1 MSQVSELRPL
11 SSLRSNQL
19 AAAIRL
25 ETQPE
30 IMLGMAMGCGKTI
43 TVLTAI
49 RHLLDTF
56 QVCHVLVIAP
66 LLVAEETWPNEIE
79 GWEHTEVMTYEVL
92 TGPPDRR
99 EQRARRLPEISIIN
113 TENVDWLVQ
122 FWGDDW
128 PYDMVVIDEIS
139 RFKNPA
145 TKTKPTKKAV
155 QAAIDLALL
164 NLFMGLNQ
172 KQIAQIMEA
181 FAKDP
186 DIDDAGDLPHG
197 FKRKQVTDAI
207 DKAMKRA
214 KRNPTRFGY
223 LRKVRKHIDRMVGLT
238 GTLAPNGLLD
248 IWSPYYLLDQ
258 GQRLGDTYHSYR
270 SRYFE
275 SDYMG
280 FKYNLRPGS
289 FDQIVERIKDITI
302 SMRTEDYAE
311 LPPVVYN
318 TIRVH
323 LPEKVMKQYRAFE
336 KTLLL
341 EEHDIEAVN
350 NGVLTGKLLQLCIAG
365 GTEVLCARGWIP
377 IEQVTSEDKVW
388 DGLEFVP
395 TKGVIYKGESPVV
408 TCYGVSM
415 TVGHKVLTE
424 KGWLT
429 AGDILYADANS
440 GLDRAPVRLPDR
452 DVPGRDCSE
461 QSLHLEVP
469 LRVRDGSNP
478 PEHIFAQSEPRQA
491 QVVRMPAWGD
501 ACGGMG
507 DARHDWAAPLDDMD
521 ADAPALPRSP
531 QQGLWE
537 LRRKGNRLSA
547 GVVRFV
553 QCILGGYAGRLFGR
567 PDIGPSQ
574 QHEGLQQGE
583 LPLGKLQSSGSES
596 QGERLHG
603 YSVGPD
609 YGCGGRGARRA
620 DLCDTMGQADSLQVD
635 RGCAV
640 PASIRETSVFDLVD
654 CGPRNRF
661 VVRGNSGPLIVH
673 NCNGSVYDEN
683 GDPIEIHDLKLQAL
697 DSVIEEANGEP
708 VLVAYSYDF
717 DLQKLRKRYPQ
728 AEVVGEKPNLEK
740 RWNNKEIPILL
751 AHPQAAGHG
760 LNLQYGGCVTVW
772 YGLCWSLEYYQ
783 QLNKRLHRPGQAETC
798 FIHHIVAHGTVDDRV
813 MEVLPEKAATQD
825 ALVEA
830 TLFRGE

>member
-11 SSLRSNQL
+11 ASLRPNQL

-25 ETQPE
+25 ENDPE
-30 IMLGMAMGCGKTI
+30 LMLAMQMGSGKSI

-79 GWEHTEVMTYEVL
+79 GWEHTTVMSYEVL

-155 QAAIDLALL
+155 QAAIDLALV

-186 DIDDAGDLPHG
+186 DIDDAGELPHG
-197 FKRKQVTDAI
+197 FKRSQVTDAI

-223 LRKVRKHIDRMVGLT
+223 LRKVRKHIDRVVGLT

-323 LPEKVMKQYRAFE
+323 LPDKVMKQYRAFE

-350 NGVLTGKLLQLCIAG
+350 NGVLTGKLLQLA
-365 GTEVLCARGWIP
+365 
-377 IEQVTSEDKVW
+377 
-388 DGLEFVP
+388 
-395 TKGVIYKGESPVV
+395 
-408 TCYGVSM
+408 
-415 TVGHKVLTE
+415 
-424 KGWLT
+424 
-429 AGDILYADANS
+429 
-440 GLDRAPVRLPDR
+440 
-452 DVPGRDCSE
+452 
-461 QSLHLEVP
+461 
-469 LRVRDGSNP
+469 
-478 PEHIFAQSEPRQA
+478 
-491 QVVRMPAWGD
+491 
-501 ACGGMG
+501 
-507 DARHDWAAPLDDMD
+507 
-521 ADAPALPRSP
+521 
-531 QQGLWE
+531 
-537 LRRKGNRLSA
+537 
-547 GVVRFV
+547 
-553 QCILGGYAGRLFGR
+553 
-567 PDIGPSQ
+567 
-574 QHEGLQQGE
+574 
-583 LPLGKLQSSGSES
+583 
-596 QGERLHG
+596 
-603 YSVGPD
+603 
-609 YGCGGRGARRA
+609 
-620 DLCDTMGQADSLQVD
+620 
-635 RGCAV
+635 
-640 PASIRETSVFDLVD
+640 
-654 CGPRNRF
+654 
-661 VVRGNSGPLIVH
+661 
-673 NCNGSVYDEN
+673 NGSCYRED
-683 GDPIEIHDLKLQAL
+683 GTWIEIHDLKLQAL

-830 TLFRGE
+830 TLFRTP